1 MSTQEKIDAMDTKK
15 NEEKAVAKKEN
26 FFTKTVNKVKNSD
39 WKKVGLTAL
48 KVFEGVALLGGGFYL
63 GSKYGR
69 KEAGLIEGEGTVEET
84 EEPTDDFELEELKK
98 MEEEA

>member
-1 MSTQEKIDAMDTKK
+1 MSTQEKIAATDTAK

-26 FFTKTVNKVKNSD
+26 FFTKTVNKVKNAD
-39 WKKVGLTAL
+39 WKKVGLAAL

-63 GSKYGR
+63 GSKYG
-69 KEAGLIEGEGTVEET
+69 KQQAGLIEGEGTVDEA

>member
-1 MSTQEKIDAMDTKK
+1 MSTQEKVVAMDAAK
-15 NEEKAVAKKEN
+15 NEENAVAKKEN
-26 FFTKTVNKVKNSD
+26 FFTKTVNKVKNAD

-48 KVFEGVALLGGGFYL
+48 KIFEGVALLGGGFYL
-63 GSKYGR
+63 GSKYG
-69 KEAGLIEGEGTVEET
+69 KQQAGLIEGEGTVEET

>member
-1 MSTQEKIDAMDTKK
+1 MSTQEKNTAMDTAK
-15 NEEKAVAKKEN
+15 NEEKATAKKEN
-26 FFTKTVNKVKNSD
+26 FFTKTVNKVKNAD
-39 WKKVGLTAL
+39 WKKIGLTAL

-63 GSKYGR
+63 GSKYG
-69 KEAGLIEGEGTVEET
+69 KQQAGLIEGEGTVEET